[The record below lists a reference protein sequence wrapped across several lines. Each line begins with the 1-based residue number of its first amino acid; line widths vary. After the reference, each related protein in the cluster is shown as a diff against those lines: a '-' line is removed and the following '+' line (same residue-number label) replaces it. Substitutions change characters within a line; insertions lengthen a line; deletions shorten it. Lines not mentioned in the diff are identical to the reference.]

1 MKHEY
6 FSSVLK
12 KCGVK
17 VTKQRVA
24 ILEVFE
30 EGCKPISAEG
40 IFGILKKNKKVSV
53 DLATV
58 YRNLQAL
65 VSHKVIQRVDLRGD
79 SQLYELS
86 GHHHHHILCTMCGTT
101 EGFDFCIAGA
111 FEKKVLKQSK
121 QFKHISEHAI
131 EFFGTCT
138 RCENK
143 VKTK

>member
-40 IFGILKKNKKVSV
+40 IFGVLKKSKKVSV
-53 DLATV
+53 DLATI
-58 YRNLQAL
+58 YRNLQVLEA
-65 VSHKVIQRVDLRGD
+65 HKVIRRVDLRGD
-79 SQLYELS
+79 SQLYELG
-86 GHHHHHILCTMCGTT
+86 GHHHHHILCTACGAT
-101 EGFDFCIAGA
+101 EGFDFCIANTI
-111 FEKKVLKQSK
+111 EKHVVKQSK
-121 QFKHISEHAI
+121 KFKVITEHAV
-131 EFFGTCT
+131 ELFGICSE
-138 RCENK
+138 CVSK
-143 VKTK
+143 SKK